1 MLIQKVDCIG
11 NLNKASALIVN
22 SEFMEEEILDNTD
35 SAGQKFKSWKQVIE
49 FLKSECNSGEVF
61 ELACIAE

>member
-11 NLNKASALIVN
+11 NLNKASAFIVN
-22 SEFMEEEILDNTD
+22 SEFMEEEFLDNTD
-35 SAGQKFKSWKQVIE
+35 SAGLKFKSWKQVIDY
-49 FLKSECNSGEVF
+49 LKSECNSGEVF